1 LLPFA
6 PFSLLTVITSAN
18 AGNGQP
24 ATFSQPLIPPKQVTG
39 NWLEHQ
45 YTFPDATPNNQEY
58 IMTYKNKLYPWCIV
72 RHLPN
77 HQRRVVCRLRSRSD
91 AEGHLQVLRRFM
103 PTLDFTILFDIPP
116 ENENPSTYSKSK
128 IQ

>member
-1 LLPFA
+1 MLPFA

-18 AGNGQP
+18 AGNGQL
-24 ATFSQPLIPPKQVTG
+24 ATFSPPLIPPKQLTG
-39 NWLEHQ
+39 YRLEHQ
-45 YTFPDATPNNQEY
+45 STFPDSTPNNQEY

-77 HQRRVVCRLRSRSD
+77 SQRRVVCRLRSRSD

-103 PTLDFTILFDIPP
+103 PTLNFTILFDIPP
-116 ENENPSTYSKSK
+116 ENDDPFTYSKIK
-128 IQ
+128 I